1 MSIQN
6 QIDYYGSLITNKD
19 EFGLSDADV
28 TEIRGE
34 KSTAE
39 DDLADANK
47 SVKNITGELARAQ
60 QAMIK
65 AAQVRAE
72 MEEIDRLWREI
83 DRAWRKIQPQE
94 DQLWE
99 I

>member
-1 MSIQN
+1 M
-6 QIDYYGSLITNKD
+6 ITNKD
-19 EFGLSDADV
+19 EYGLTDADV
-28 TEIRGE
+28 TSIRGE

-39 DDLADANK
+39 DALVDAKK

-83 DRAWRKIQPQE
+83 DKAWRKIQDQE
-94 DQLWE
+94 NQLWE